1 MRRFLDGLYGA
12 AGLLAGLCMIGVLVS
27 VLAAIVARQLSMN
40 IPGTDAYAGYFMA
53 AAGFLALSSTFK
65 HGEHIRVTLLL
76 NSLNPAASRRLD
88 IFALSIGCLL
98 AAAFAFFSIKLT
110 YDSWQFNDISTSN
123 DATPLWIP
131 QVSMA
136 VGTVLF
142 LIALI
147 DELIRRSRGLAAAT
161 SQQTHE

>member
-1 MRRFLDGLYGA
+1 MRRFLDGLYG
-12 AGLLAGLCMIGVLVS
+12 LCTIGVLVS

-76 NSLNPAASRRLD
+76 NSLRPAAGRRLD
-88 IFALSIGCLL
+88 IFALSVGCLL

-142 LIALI
+142 LVALI

>member
-1 MRRFLDGLYGA
+1 MVDATSGFK
-12 AGLLAGLCMIGVLVS
+12 LLS
-27 VLAAIVARQLSMN
+27 F
-40 IPGTDAYAGYFMA
+40 TDAYAGYFMA
-53 AAGFLALSSTFK
+53 AAGFLALASTFK

-76 NSLNPAASRRLD
+76 NSLKPAAGRRLD
-88 IFALSIGCLL
+88 IFALAAGCLL
-98 AAAFAFFSIKLT
+98 ASAFAFFSVKLT

-131 QVSMA
+131 QLSMA

-142 LIALI
+142 LVALI
-147 DELIRRSRGLAAAT
+147 DELIRRSRGLAAAS

>member
-12 AGLLAGLCMIGVLVS
+12 AGLLAGLCTIGVLVS
-27 VLAAIVARQLSMN
+27 VLAAIIARQLSMN

-53 AAGFLALSSTFK
+53 AAGFLALASTFK

-76 NSLNPAASRRLD
+76 DSCNPPPAAGSISSRWP
-88 IFALSIGCLL
+88 S
-98 AAAFAFFSIKLT
+98 AACWPPPSYVLQRPT

-131 QVSMA
+131 QLSMA
-136 VGTVLF
+136 VGTVLV
-142 LIALI
+142 LVALI